1 MISAMK
7 ISDVMKDMQDAY
19 RQADMAF
26 HQCNYQGSVDSYRKA
41 LRLCQSLPPEQEFDR
56 ARFEAS
62 VNAGLSG
69 ALGRLEKHMES
80 FAAANMAL
88 AFYDQCGD
96 NYLADTGR
104 WLMAQVN
111 QGAALAALGCF
122 PAAIEA
128 LQRAKQIFTDKGL
141 DPTKNADWLKMVDG
155 NIAAI
160 TAQMEKKKQ

>member
-1 MISAMK
+1 MK

-19 RQADMAF
+19 RQADQAF
-26 HQCNYQGSVDSYRKA
+26 HKCDYQGSVDSYRKA
-41 LRLCQSLPPEQEFDR
+41 LKLCESLPAEQEFDR
-56 ARFEAS
+56 GRFEAS
-62 VNAGLSG
+62 CYAGLSG

-96 NYLADTGR
+96 KYLADTGR

-128 LQRAKQIFTDKGL
+128 LQRAKQIFTDKAL
-141 DPTKNADWLKMVDG
+141 DPAKNAEWLKMVDG